1 MTLPKDADD
10 NLYVHASGSTVGPS
24 HNTWVNTRSGDWVGN
39 PDEGAL
45 TQTLYHLHFFFQ
57 FGKWG
62 LHLAGLLGLFGLLAV
77 TTGTLVHVNRLV
89 KDFFQFRPTKS
100 LRVAWADAHK
110 VLGTIG
116 LPFQTMYVFT
126 GAYFGLV
133 GLIAMLYAP
142 LLFDGHTGTF
152 YRKAGY
158 YAPTVQVDSAQV
170 ASGERPRL
178 GRLVDRADRTWSDF
192 TPETVVATGLGTPTA
207 RIEVVGRTK
216 GTVFG
221 GTGAVV
227 FHGQTGEVLLT
238 QPPSEAGALNDAVQT
253 MEQLHFADFGGL
265 ALQILFF
272 LLALASCG
280 VILTGNLTWLEV
292 RRGQDRWI
300 NRVLARLTAGVATGM
315 LPALAVLFLA
325 DRWLPR
331 GRAIDEWTDIAFFGA
346 WALVA
351 AYALVRSNVARSH
364 RHLLTTGGL
373 LCLLVPIANGTTTGT
388 WLWTAWQ
395 TQQWSVLG
403 VDLGALFLGT
413 AALGLA
419 AGITV
424 DPASP
429 TDDDANVETVPA
441 SPMTRAENSVSVPST
456 PSS

>member
-1 MTLPKDADD
+1 
-10 NLYVHASGSTVGPS
+10 
-24 HNTWVNTRSGDWVGN
+24 
-39 PDEGAL
+39 
-45 TQTLYHLHFFFQ
+45 
-57 FGKWG
+57 
-62 LHLAGLLGLFGLLAV
+62 
-77 TTGTLVHVNRLV
+77 
-89 KDFFQFRPTKS
+89 
-100 LRVAWADAHK
+100 
-110 VLGTIG
+110 
-116 LPFQTMYVFT
+116 
-126 GAYFGLV
+126 
-133 GLIAMLYAP
+133 
-142 LLFDGHTGTF
+142 
-152 YRKAGY
+152 
-158 YAPTVQVDSAQV
+158 
-170 ASGERPRL
+170 
-178 GRLVDRADRTWSDF
+178 
-192 TPETVVATGLGTPTA
+192 
-207 RIEVVGRTK
+207 VVGRTK
-216 GTVFG
+216 GAVFG

-265 ALQILFF
+265 ALKILFF

-331 GRAIDEWTDIAFFGA
+331 GRAIDEWTDIAFFSA
-346 WALVA
+346 WALAA
-351 AYALVRSNVARSH
+351 AYALVRSNVARTH
-364 RHLLTTGGL
+364 RHLLVTGGL

-388 WLWTAWQ
+388 WIWTAWR

-403 VDLGALFLGT
+403 VDLGALLLGT

-424 DPASP
+424 DAASTPEDDADAAPAPAS
-429 TDDDANVETVPA
+429 A
-441 SPMTRAENSVSVPST
+441 MTQGENAVSVPSA